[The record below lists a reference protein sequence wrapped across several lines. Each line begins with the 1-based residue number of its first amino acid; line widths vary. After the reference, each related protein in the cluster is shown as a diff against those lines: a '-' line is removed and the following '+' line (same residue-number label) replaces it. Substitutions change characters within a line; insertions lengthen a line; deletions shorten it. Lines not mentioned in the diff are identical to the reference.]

1 MNWGAIAG
9 FTVVSVL
16 LCALL
21 AALVIGVRRGKPA
34 RTGPLEVEVPKA
46 GLVVHSLQV
55 AAMLAGIFIYAL
67 VPETPFGWAR
77 WLFCFLYFPGI
88 SAATVLA
95 LKLLQKRGIAVVGAQ
110 VVSAPPNT
118 SLERTREE

>member
-1 MNWGAIAG
+1 MNWGAVAG
-9 FTVVSVL
+9 FTVASVL

-21 AALVIGVRRGKPA
+21 AAIVIGVRRRKPV

-55 AAMLAGIFIYAL
+55 AAMLAGVFIYAL

-77 WLFCFLYFPGI
+77 WLFCFLYFPGVFGL
-88 SAATVLA
+88 TVLIFH
-95 LKLLQKRGIAVVGAQ
+95 LLQKRGVKVADAHVD
-110 VVSAPPNT
+110 SAPPNK
-118 SLERTREE
+118 SLERPREG